1 MSVSHKNMPDSQRH
15 EPKGISSAAA
25 GYVYQADGVGSGTWT
40 SQLATIKNRNYTFL
54 FGRFDDISTA
64 SSIFIPN
71 PILGVISK
79 IYVTLQGPI
88 TVADAI
94 VTAEIAGVLV
104 TGSSNT
110 IAFTASA
117 AGSTFLSTPSGA
129 NTVAAGQA
137 VEIITDGASTTA
149 AAAIVCVVMDVT

>member
-1 MSVSHKNMPDSQRH
+1 MSVNHKNMPDAERH

-40 SQLATIKNRNYTFL
+40 SQLATIKNRNYTYL
-54 FGRFDDISTA
+54 FGKFDDISTA

-79 IYVTLQGPI
+79 IIVTLQGAI
-88 TVADAI
+88 TVADSI
-94 VTAEIAGVLV
+94 VTAKINGVLV

-117 AGSTFLSTPSGA
+117 GGSTFTSIPSGA
-129 NTVAAGQA
+129 NTVSAGGV
-137 VEIITDGASTTA
+137 VEVITDGASTTA
-149 AAAIVCVVMDVT
+149 MPAIVCIVMDVT

>member
-1 MSVSHKNMPDSQRH
+1 MSVSHKNMPDAQRH

-88 TVADAI
+88 TIADSI
-94 VTAEIAGVLV
+94 ITAEIAGVLV
-104 TGSSNT
+104 TGSSLT
-110 IAFTASA
+110 AAFAGSA
-117 AGSTFLSTPSGA
+117 AGSTFSSTPSGA

-137 VEIITDGASTTA
+137 VEVITDGASTTA